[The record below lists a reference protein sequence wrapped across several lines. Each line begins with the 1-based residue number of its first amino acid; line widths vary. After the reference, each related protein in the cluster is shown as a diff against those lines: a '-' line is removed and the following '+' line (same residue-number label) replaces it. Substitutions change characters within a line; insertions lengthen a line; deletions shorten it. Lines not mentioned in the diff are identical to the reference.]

1 MQLPLCIL
9 YLFVFLSLFF
19 LFELLEFYNIPLNLV
34 SILRAI
40 QMLPGIQQPNTGRSA
55 SLLISHAFGDFF
67 VTSHVVKE
75 KDLCPADSQ
84 FPVPR
89 EIYGKLSVLL

>member
-1 MQLPLCIL
+1 
-9 YLFVFLSLFF
+9 
-19 LFELLEFYNIPLNLV
+19 
-34 SILRAI
+34 
-40 QMLPGIQQPNTGRSA
+40 MLPGIQQPNTGRSA